1 MHDDASGTDAVE
13 APRSTLMALSNAMV
27 RLYIDMLGRGPN
39 KAHSAYAGPNVL
51 ICTLEQTMTPA
62 ERNLVAMG
70 EHQSVR
76 ATRVLFQY
84 ATEQGFRDSVE
95 RITGRTVRGFV
106 SGIDVVTDISSE
118 VFYLE
123 PVPSDP
129 TA

>member
-1 MHDDASGTDAVE
+1 MLEDAPATDAGQ

-27 RLYIDMLGRGPN
+27 RHYIDQFGRGPT
-39 KAHSAYAGPNVL
+39 KAHSAYAGPNILV
-51 ICTLEQTMTPA
+51 CTLEQTMTPA
-62 ERNLVAMG
+62 EQNLVTMG

-84 ATEQGFRDSVE
+84 ATELEFRDSVE

-123 PVPSDP
+123 PVPNAP
-129 TA
+129 AA